1 MTLLTRRALLI
12 RVAGSAAVAGVAAR
26 WPLGPTGPSSSADS
40 STSLTSA
47 GRRRYAE
54 LVAAVVALEGGRAS
68 AGYVRRATAVFSGWY
83 SRNPGLRAMVDL
95 VLDEAVAAGGAQRL
109 LTDTGVDEDPGSDAR
124 FGTRGNR
131 RRVLA
136 GEALRLASPPYAP
149 DRS

>member
-1 MTLLTRRALLI
+1 MTPLTRRALLI
-12 RVAGSAAVAGVAAR
+12 RAGGAAALAGAAALR
-26 WPLGPTGPSSSADS
+26 PLGSTGPSSSAGS

-54 LVAAVVALEGGRAS
+54 LVTAVVALEGGRAS
-68 AGYVRRATAVFSGWY
+68 AGYVRRATAAFSGWY
-83 SRNPGLRAMVDL
+83 SRNPSLRAMVDL
-95 VLDEAVAAGGAQRL
+95 VVDEAVAAGGAQRL
-109 LTDTGVDEDPGSDAR
+109 LTDTDVDEDPGSDAR

-136 GEALRLASPPYAP
+136 GEASRLASPPYAP